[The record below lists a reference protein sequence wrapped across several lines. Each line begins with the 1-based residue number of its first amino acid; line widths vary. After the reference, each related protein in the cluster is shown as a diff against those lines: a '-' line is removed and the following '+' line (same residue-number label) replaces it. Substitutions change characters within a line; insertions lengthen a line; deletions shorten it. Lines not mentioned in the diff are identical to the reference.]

1 MRSFCLAILFS
12 SAAAQA
18 DEGMWLYNDFPAAAV
33 KQAYGFAPDAA
44 WLQRVRLGSLRLAN
58 GCSASFVS
66 ADGLVMTNHHCIR
79 SCLEDLSTPQ
89 RDLLTIPFLAK
100 TREQEERCPKIEAN
114 QLTDITDVTARVLA
128 ATKDLAGA
136 DYQKAL
142 KAEQAKVEQECAK
155 GDTKLRCDLVTLF
168 NGAAFH
174 LYTYRRFQDV
184 RMVFAPEFSMAA
196 FGGDP
201 DNFNFPRYGVD
212 MAFLRV
218 WEDGKPRKSPEA
230 LKFAKKPAK
239 ENDLVFTSGHP
250 GGTERNRTVAQLEFQ
265 RDVGLPWSLLYLS
278 ELRGRMDE
286 WMRGDVERT
295 RVARSKL
302 RSVENSLKALRGR
315 HEALVAPGFLEKKRA
330 DEAALRAK
338 APEKSTGAWD
348 AIAKAMADLRPIYG
362 ELRFK
367 EGSEAT
373 SGELF
378 SYARLL
384 VRNAEESKK
393 PAGERLPEYTDARKP
408 VLVQQLTGA
417 APVSKDL
424 EKAMLGWSLTRMRNL
439 LGADDSFVRE
449 VLGNK
454 SPDDLAAELIG
465 ATKLDDAAFRKDV
478 LEGKVAIDADPL
490 LVFAKKLDPAAR
502 AVRKKSEDTVDAVLK
517 KSFELVGEARRV
529 AYGTQG
535 YPDATFTLRLS
546 YGAVKGYGA
555 VKPYTTVGGFYT
567 RLTGKFPF
575 AASEPWLAAQKK
587 LKPETPFDVITTN
600 DIIGGNSGSPLVD
613 RNGDV
618 VGLVFDGNLQ
628 SLGGNFGY
636 DGRENRATAV
646 HAELILNALRTVY
659 GADVVAKELT
669 AR

>member
-1 MRSFCLAILFS
+1 MRPFALSILLF
-12 SAAAQA
+12 AAVAHA
-18 DEGMWLYNDFPAAAV
+18 DEGMWLYNDFPAASV

-44 WLQRVRLGSLRLAN
+44 WLQRVRTGSLRLAN

-66 ADGLVMTNHHCIR
+66 TDGLVMTNHHCIR

-89 RDLLTIPFLAK
+89 RDLLTVPFLAK
-100 TREQEERCPKIEAN
+100 SREQEERCPKVEAN
-114 QLTDITDVTARVLA
+114 QLIELTDVTARILE
-128 ATKDLAGA
+128 ATKGA
-136 DYQKAL
+136 NGPEYQKAL
-142 KAEQAKVEQECAK
+142 KSEQAKVEQECSN
-155 GDTKLRCDLVTLF
+155 GDAKLRCDLVTLF
-168 NGAAFH
+168 NGATFH
-174 LYTYRRFQDV
+174 LYKYRRFQDV
-184 RMVFAPEFSMAA
+184 RMVFAPEFAMAA

-218 WEDGKPRKSPEA
+218 WEDGKPRPTPEA

-265 RDVGLPWSLLYLS
+265 RDVGLPWSLLMLS

-286 WMRGDVERT
+286 WMKVDPERT

-315 HEALVAPGFLEKKRA
+315 YEALVAPGFLEKKRA

-338 APEKSTGAWD
+338 APEKTAAAWD
-348 AIAKAMADLRPIYG
+348 AVAKAMADLRPMFA
-362 ELRFK
+362 ELRLK

-373 SGELF
+373 MGELF

-393 PAGERLPEYTDARKP
+393 PAAERLPEYTDARKP

-424 EKAMLGWSLTRMRNL
+424 EKAMLGWSLARARNL
-439 LGADDSFVRE
+439 LGADDPFVRDL
-449 VLGNK
+449 LGNK
-454 SPDDLAAELIG
+454 APEDLAAELIDG
-465 ATKLDDAAFRKDV
+465 TKLDDAAFRKDV
-478 LEGKVAIDADPL
+478 LEGKIAITADPL
-490 LVFAKKLDPAAR
+490 LVFAKKVDAGAR
-502 AVRKKSEDTVDAVLK
+502 AVRKKSEDTIDAVLK
-517 KSFELVGEARRV
+517 KNNELLSEARRAV
-529 AYGTQG
+529 YGTQG

-546 YGAVKGYGA
+546 YGAVKGYGT
-555 VKPYTTVGGFYT
+555 VKPYTTVGGFYS

-575 AASEPWLAAQKK
+575 AASAPWLAAQKK

-646 HAELILNALRTVY
+646 HGELILNALRTVY
-659 GADVVAKELT
+659 GADAIAKELT

>member
-1 MRSFCLAILFS
+1 MRSTVLAAVLVAS
-12 SAAAQA
+12 SAVA
-18 DEGMWLYNDFPAAAV
+18 DEGMWLFNDFPAATM
-33 KQAYGFAPDAA
+33 KQAHGFAPDEA
-44 WLQRVRLGSLRLAN
+44 WLKRVRLGSLRLAN

-66 ADGLVMTNHHCIR
+66 AEGLVMTNHHCIR

-89 RDLLTIPFLAK
+89 RDLLTVPFHAK
-100 TREQEERCPKIEAN
+100 AREQEERCPKVEAN
-114 QLTDITDVTARVLA
+114 QLIEITDVTSRVLE
-128 ATKDLAGA
+128 ATKGVTGPE
-136 DYQKAL
+136 YQKAL
-142 KAEQAKVEQECAK
+142 KGEQAKVEQECAK
-155 GDTKLRCDLVTLF
+155 GDVKLRCDLVTLF
-168 NGAAFH
+168 NGATFH

-218 WEDGKPRKSPEA
+218 WEDGKPRPSPEA
-230 LKFAKKPAK
+230 LKFAKKGAK
-239 ENDLVFTSGHP
+239 ENDVVFTSGHP

-265 RDVGLPWSLLYLS
+265 RDVGLPWSLMFFS
-278 ELRGRMDE
+278 ELRGRLDE
-286 WMRGDVERT
+286 WMKVDPERT

-315 HEALVAPGFLEKKRA
+315 QEALVAPGFLEKKRA
-330 DEAALRAK
+330 DEAGLRAK
-338 APEKSTGAWD
+338 APEKTAPAWD
-348 AIAKAMADLRPIYG
+348 AVAKAMADLRPMYADVR
-362 ELRFK
+362 LK

-373 SGELF
+373 MGELF
-378 SYARLL
+378 GFARLL

-393 PAGERLPEYTDARKP
+393 PAGERLPEYTEARKP

-417 APVSKDL
+417 APISKDL
-424 EKAMLGWSLTRMRNL
+424 EKAMLGWSLARMRNL
-439 LGADDSFVRE
+439 LGADDPFVRE

-454 SPDDLAAELIG
+454 APEDLAVELVNG
-465 ATKLDDAAFRKDV
+465 TKVHDAAFRKDV

-490 LVFAKKLDPAAR
+490 LVFAKKVDAGAR
-502 AVRKKSEDTVDAVLK
+502 AVRKKSEDQVEAVVK
-517 KSFELVGEARRV
+517 KNFELISEARRAV
-529 AYGTQG
+529 YGTQG

-546 YGAVKGYGA
+546 YGVVKGYGA
-555 VKPYTTVGGFYT
+555 VKPMTTIGGFYA
-567 RLTGKFPF
+567 RLTGKPPF
-575 AASEPWLAAQKK
+575 AASEAWLAAKPK
-587 LKPETPFDVITTN
+587 LKPETPFDVISTN

-613 RNGDV
+613 KNGDV

-636 DGRENRATAV
+636 DGRENRTTAV
-646 HAELILNALRTVY
+646 HGELILAALRSVY
-659 GADVVAKELT
+659 GGEALAKELT

>member
-1 MRSFCLAILFS
+1 MRSFGWAVLLCATV
-12 SAAAQA
+12 ANA
-18 DEGMWLYNDFPAAAV
+18 DEGMWLFTDFPAASV

-79 SCLEDLSTPQ
+79 GCLDDLSTPQ
-89 RDLLTIPFLAK
+89 RDLLTVPFFAK
-100 TREQEERCPKIEAN
+100 TRELEERCPKVEAN
-114 QLTDITDVTARVLA
+114 QLVEITDVTARVLE
-128 ATKDLAGA
+128 ATKGA
-136 DYQKAL
+136 TGPEYQKAL

-155 GDTKLRCDLVTLF
+155 GDAKMRCDLVTLF
-168 NGAAFH
+168 NGATFH

-184 RMVFAPEFSMAA
+184 RMVFAPEFAMAA

-218 WEDGKPRKSPEA
+218 WEDGKPRPSPEA

-265 RDVGLPWSLLYLS
+265 RDVGLAWNLLFYS

-286 WMRGDVERT
+286 WMKGDVERT

-302 RSVENSLKALRGR
+302 RSVENSLKAQRGR
-315 HEALVAPGFLEKKRA
+315 LEALVAPGFLEKKRA

-338 APEKSTGAWD
+338 APGTTSAAWD
-348 AIAKAMADLRPIYG
+348 AIAKAMMDLRPIYA
-362 ELRFK
+362 ELRLK
-367 EGSEAT
+367 EGSEAMM
-373 SGELF
+373 GDLF
-378 SYARLL
+378 SYARML

-393 PAGERLPEYTDARKP
+393 PAAERLPEYTDARKP
-408 VLVQQLTGA
+408 VLVQQLTGS
-417 APVSKDL
+417 APVSKPF
-424 EKAMLGWSLTRMRNL
+424 ETAMLGWSLNRMRNL
-439 LGADDSFVRE
+439 LGADDAYVRD

-454 SPDDLAAELIG
+454 APDDLAAELIDG
-465 ATKLDDAAFRKDV
+465 TKLEDAAFRKDV
-478 LEGKVAIDADPL
+478 LEGKAAIDADPM
-490 LVFAKKLDPAAR
+490 LVFAKKVDAQAR
-502 AVRKKSEDTVDAVLK
+502 AVRKKSEDQVDAVLK
-517 KSFELVGEARRV
+517 KSFEQIGEARRA
-529 AYGTQG
+529 AYGTEG

-546 YGAVKGYGA
+546 FGSVKGYGA
-555 VKPYTTVGGFYT
+555 VKPFTTVSGFYS

-575 AASEPWLAAQKK
+575 AASEAWLAAKKK
-587 LKPETPFDVITTN
+587 LKGETPFNVITTN

-636 DGRENRATAV
+636 DGKENRTTAV
-646 HAELILNALRTVY
+646 HGELILNALRSVY
-659 GADVVAKELT
+659 GAESLAKELT